1 MMPSDIA
8 CPMHPKPYPSCDAD
22 GTCQLCG
29 RTWRRDDEGNLLSE
43 KRAVK
48 IVGELKA
55 GADINKVIQP
65 VAP

>member
-1 MMPSDIA
+1 MASDIA
-8 CPMHPKPYPSCDAD
+8 CPMHTKPYPPCDAD

-29 RTWRRDDEGNLLSE
+29 RAWKRDAEGNLLSE

-55 GADINKVIQP
+55 GADINRLIKP
-65 VAP
+65 LSH

>member
-1 MMPSDIA
+1 MASDIA
-8 CPMHPKPYPSCDAD
+8 CPMHPKPYPPCDAD

-29 RTWRRDDEGNLLSE
+29 RTWSRTADGDLMSA

-55 GADINKVIQP
+55 GADINQVIQP
-65 VAP
+65 ITN